1 MRIFFYPDFPE
12 AYQDHIIALM
22 EFLNLGQWSITI
34 HEVDARTMPTMHTVA
49 TVEILHGY
57 FQAIIHIN
65 KTRISDPD
73 FLDYLTHELLHVWLS
88 PLVRIAD
95 LFAANSRESK
105 IMTLLVNDAEETII
119 SSIQKSLTALISQRH
134 T

>member
-1 MRIFFYPDFPE
+1 MPIFFYPDFPE

-22 EFLNLGQWSITI
+22 EVLNLSQWSITI
-34 HEVDARTMPTMHTVA
+34 HAVGARAMPTTHALA

-57 FQAIIHIN
+57 FQAIIRIN

-95 LFAANSRESK
+95 LFAANSHESE
-105 IMTLLVNDAEETII
+105 IMTPLVNDAEETII
-119 SSIQKSLTALISQRH
+119 SSIQRSLTALISQRH